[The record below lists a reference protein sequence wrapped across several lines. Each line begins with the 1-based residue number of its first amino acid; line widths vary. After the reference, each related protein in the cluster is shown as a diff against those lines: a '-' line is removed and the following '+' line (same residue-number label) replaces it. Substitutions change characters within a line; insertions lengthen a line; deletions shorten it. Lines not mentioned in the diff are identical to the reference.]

1 LKVQLRVHL
10 TRFKKII
17 TTKTLISVFI
27 LLFLILSISA
37 VIDYLSRRKTVVDNM
52 MHFTQLLANTIQK
65 STANSIYSYN
75 LMEHYIESRLI
86 SNLKLLNNIE
96 LTRTLDNEYVK
107 RFAAE
112 TFIFH
117 INLYNKRGEREY
129 FSRSDRQ
136 CVNIEKLI
144 EPILKEQKSE
154 LILGIQSLQ
163 NQDVKIHVIAISR
176 KKGGAIV
183 GSIKAR
189 KLYSIQRYIGIEKYL
204 NSIASD
210 SSIIYIAVQDSL
222 GITSGTENLDS
233 LSGFVSDKLLRDVY
247 RDNQFHWRITK
258 FKNIKIFEALLP
270 LYVSDKS
277 YGIIRIGLN
286 YSPVQN
292 MQKVVLRQVLIR
304 LTVLLIIS
312 FILFSYSISIQNF
325 QLLEKEKEK
334 ITNEVYVLQHDLRQK
349 EKMSAIGELAAGIA
363 HEIRN
368 PLGAISMTVQRLVRE
383 FKPTDGEEEQ
393 KRLFNI
399 IRKEIDHISYSIK
412 NLLQFSKPAPLQR
425 SRNRLDK
432 VIDKIVDLYRTKAK
446 TGGIALVWLNHSEV
460 EAYIDPLKIE
470 ECLVNILENAIT
482 ATPQKGKIEIGLK
495 MTKRE
500 IVISIKDTG
509 SGISKGD
516 LSKIFNLYFT
526 TKANGTGLGL
536 AHAQQIISE
545 HGGKIRVDS
554 RENQGTTFTI
564 ILPDNN
570 AN

>member
-1 LKVQLRVHL
+1 MKVRLRVHL

-52 MHFTQLLANTIQK
+52 THFTQLLANTIQK

-86 SNLKLLNNIE
+86 SNLKLLNNLE
-96 LTRTLDNEYVK
+96 TTRTLDNKYLK

-117 INLYNKRGEREY
+117 INIYNQKGELEY
-129 FSRSDRQ
+129 SSRSDRQ
-136 CVNIEKLI
+136 CANIQKLI

-154 LILGIQSLQ
+154 LILGIQSLRD
-163 NQDVKIHVIAISR
+163 QDVKIHPIAISR

-183 GSIKAR
+183 GSIKTR

-210 SSIIYIAVQDSL
+210 SSIIYIAIQDSN
-222 GITSGTENLDS
+222 GVTSGTENLDS
-233 LSGFVSDKLLRDVY
+233 LSGFASDKLLREVY
-247 RDNQFHWRITK
+247 NDNQFHWRITK

-277 YGIIRIGLN
+277 YGIIRTGLD

-304 LTVLLIIS
+304 LVVLLIIS
-312 FILFSYSISIQNF
+312 FILFSYSISIQNIR
-325 QLLEKEKEK
+325 LLEKEKEK

-349 EKMSAIGELAAGIA
+349 EKMSATGELAAGIA

-368 PLGAISMTVQRLVRE
+368 PLGAISMTVQRLARE
-383 FKPTDGEEEQ
+383 FKPTNGEKEQ

-412 NLLQFSKPAPLQR
+412 NLLQFSKPAPLQK
-425 SRNRLDK
+425 SLSRLDK

-446 TGGIALVWLNHSEV
+446 KAGIALIWLNHSEV
-460 EAYIDPLKIE
+460 EAYIDPIKID
-470 ECLVNILENAIT
+470 ECVVNILENAIT

-495 MTKRE
+495 MRKRE
-500 IVISIKDTG
+500 IDISIKDTG
-509 SGISKGD
+509 SGMSQED

-536 AHAQQIISE
+536 AHAQQIIAE
-545 HGGKIRVDS
+545 HGGKISVES
-554 RENQGTTFTI
+554 KLNKGTTFTI
-564 ILPDNN
+564 ILPNNN